1 MCARNAGQ
9 DGDGGGVI
17 SRRSGGRVGPRP
29 ARAPPGWRVR
39 SYSRRPATVAPVTSA
54 CGPSTIEQASLQGV
68 REQKK
73 IALLRRKRTKHGSRL
88 QTDEKKDWEPSTK
101 IRPRTKRRTKSLLGL
116 AHEPT
121 RPSDRRNSMFAANTV
136 DEGSALA
143 SHPAAH
149 ARRPTPPPS
158 AEATTTGRSPR
169 TPPSAPHT
177 RGSAFRGLTD
187 GASAAAASAAAA
199 AFARMPAA
207 AFALPAAVATLAAR
221 RSAAAATEAAAA
233 ACRRSCC

>member
-1 MCARNAGQ
+1 MRLCVALWRRAAGLASSQ
-9 DGDGGGVI
+9 QL
-17 SRRSGGRVGPRP
+17 
-29 ARAPPGWRVR
+29 
-39 SYSRRPATVAPVTSA
+39 TSA
-54 CGPSTIEQASLQGV
+54 SDGCPRNLGVWSEHNRTGISAGSTRTE
-68 REQKK
+68 K

>member
-9 DGDGGGVI
+9 DGDGGGVV

-88 QTDEKKDWEPSTK
+88 QTDERRKTGNHPPKYAHAQKEERRASLASLTSRRGPQTGATACSPQTLST
-101 IRPRTKRRTKSLLGL
+101 RAPPWP
-116 AHEPT
+116 PT
-121 RPSDRRNSMFAANTV
+121 RPHTRAGQPHPRRQRPPPP
-136 DEGSALA
+136 G
-143 SHPAAH
+143 
-149 ARRPTPPPS
+149 ARRVPHHLHPTPEAQPS
-158 AEATTTGRSPR
+158 
-169 TPPSAPHT
+169 
-177 RGSAFRGLTD
+177 
-187 GASAAAASAAAA
+187 GA
-199 AFARMPAA
+199 
-207 AFALPAAVATLAAR
+207 
-221 RSAAAATEAAAA
+221 
-233 ACRRSCC
+233 